1 MQLKLHR
8 RCTIMISI
16 FLVILII
23 AVAYLTMNADAWRDR
38 FLEVMI
44 IIVAVS
50 TVFLVFFKY
59 YENNADKNI
68 INKMVREDRY
78 ALAKIKDGKFERIIK
93 DSNNHKY
100 TVWKLDLEVYD
111 QDLNTHEMAI
121 YEKFDASQTKIPRG
135 NVYVTYDE
143 EKPDHMFLVP
153 NILLNISPNASDIVN
168 KYEAKVKDIKYLNV
182 YYQKGIIVETFKKSM
197 NKAREVDS

>member
-78 ALAKIKDGKFERIIK
+78 ALAKIKDGKFERNSIGQPAGVIRPGYPK
-93 DSNNHKY
+93 EF
-100 TVWKLDLEVYD
+100 LEEYV
-111 QDLNTHEMAI
+111 
-121 YEKFDASQTKIPRG
+121 KQTGDRYRMP
-135 NVYVTYDE
+135 E
-143 EKPDHMFLVP
+143 
-153 NILLNISPNASDIVN
+153 
-168 KYEAKVKDIKYLNV
+168 
-182 YYQKGIIVETFKKSM
+182 
-197 NKAREVDS
+197 

>member
-68 INKMVREDRY
+68 INKMVSSNVSS
-78 ALAKIKDGKFERIIK
+78 RI
-93 DSNNHKY
+93 
-100 TVWKLDLEVYD
+100 
-111 QDLNTHEMAI
+111 
-121 YEKFDASQTKIPRG
+121 QTITNIQSG
-135 NVYVTYDE
+135 N
-143 EKPDHMFLVP
+143 
-153 NILLNISPNASDIVN
+153 
-168 KYEAKVKDIKYLNV
+168 
-182 YYQKGIIVETFKKSM
+182 
-197 NKAREVDS
+197 